1 MLNSTTETKQSEVT
15 MSTLSNSKSSN
26 FFNTIRAAFA
36 RKQRSQE
43 LQAATRVAL
52 ARRGLLTL
60 Y

>member
-1 MLNSTTETKQSEVT
+1 